1 MVGSDGTLSLL
12 ELLVQFIVRKKIEPA
27 LKTSDISNWKNAA
40 TMFVEKFFDR
50 RNCRLENLESDVSSS
65 MVARGHR

>member
-27 LKTSDISNWKNAA
+27 LKTSGISNWKNAA
-40 TMFVEKFFDR
+40 TMFIEKFFDR
-50 RNCRLENLESDVSSS
+50 RNCRLNLESDVSSS